1 MYHPVLQI
9 LFVRGDQIPMP
20 SGVRQNVF
28 RCVKW
33 QMSTKYSYSYYILAG
48 LDFETYLTNIQL
60 NVFIFI
66 SIQHWISLLG
76 YLLYS
81 NRLKLNT
88 HLLNYYVLL
97 CMIQWLCIYFMP
109 IIFPFTICTMISCK
123 LMTCIGHHP
132 VAENLTFCWKCVFL
146 SKPMGF

>member
-1 MYHPVLQI
+1 MIFKKKIIGVPSCFTI
-9 LFVRGDQIPMP
+9 LLVRGDQIPMP

-66 SIQHWISLLG
+66 SIQH
-76 YLLYS
+76 
-81 NRLKLNT
+81 
-88 HLLNYYVLL
+88 
-97 CMIQWLCIYFMP
+97 
-109 IIFPFTICTMISCK
+109 
-123 LMTCIGHHP
+123 
-132 VAENLTFCWKCVFL
+132 
-146 SKPMGF
+146 